1 MTLSS
6 SWPSR
11 NLSGWFGRRQSA
23 PDPCSKLFPNHW
35 NVPLSQLLI
44 RKWIPAHTLL
54 HFSLCRGRYLLS
66 FLHSRNTDASH
77 KGHLVTV
84 SPTWTEILFYSF
96 LVSGE
101 SEFKRSRSDPLNRGK
116 FLVQS
121 GATSKDLVPLIT
133 LYVRMVL
140 AADPFSHLKMQEPNC
155 GFCIVSSIKCRGG
168 VVADLV
174 FPVGLAAQI
183 HCAGLCIRYKSYCK
197 VLDRWNNI
205 TLAYPNGHSPLSPSV
220 DTRHSEYP
228 PGQGRSMLTNAFP
241 LAGRCRLFPRKH

>member
-1 MTLSS
+1 MLFSS
-6 SWPSR
+6 AKWRTWASWNQRS
-11 NLSGWFGRRQSA
+11 L
-23 PDPCSKLFPNHW
+23 PNSSPI
-35 NVPLSQLLI
+35 NVFYFQ
-44 RKWIPAHTLL
+44 IPPIID
-54 HFSLCRGRYLLS
+54 RYI
-66 FLHSRNTDASH
+66 
-77 KGHLVTV
+77 
-84 SPTWTEILFYSF
+84 EIDWC
-96 LVSGE
+96 V
-101 SEFKRSRSDPLNRGK
+101 
-116 FLVQS
+116 S